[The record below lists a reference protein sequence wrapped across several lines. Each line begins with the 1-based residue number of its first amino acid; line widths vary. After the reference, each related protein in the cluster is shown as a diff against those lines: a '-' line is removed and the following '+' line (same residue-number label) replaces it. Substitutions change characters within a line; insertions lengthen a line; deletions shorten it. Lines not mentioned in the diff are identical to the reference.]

1 MLGPAANGPTIKY
14 ATTDAGRD
22 LLPWLRARRP
32 PPYRPGPAARRVDV
46 ALGKR
51 LRQARRFV
59 GATPQE
65 LAAAMGVSAATVRRY
80 ETGARRMSP
89 KRFAAAVVF
98 FGLPMSW
105 FFSEDGAPGNTPR
118 R

>member
-1 MLGPAANGPTIKY
+1 
-14 ATTDAGRD
+14 
-22 LLPWLRARRP
+22 
-32 PPYRPGPAARRVDV
+32 
-46 ALGKR
+46 
-51 LRQARRFV
+51 
-59 GATPQE
+59 
-65 LAAAMGVSAATVRRY
+65 MGVSAATVRRY